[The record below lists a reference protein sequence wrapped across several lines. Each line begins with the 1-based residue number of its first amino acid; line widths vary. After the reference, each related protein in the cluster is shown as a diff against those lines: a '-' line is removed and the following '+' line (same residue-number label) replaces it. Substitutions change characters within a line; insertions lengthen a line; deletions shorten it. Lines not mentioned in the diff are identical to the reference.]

1 MLKVKSRLREE
12 KSRALG
18 RGVQIEK
25 PCWERERERE
35 RERVFEIKF
44 GKLRFEVKK
53 RWRN

>member
-1 MLKVKSRLREE
+1 MAMLKVKSRLREE

-25 PCWERERERE
+25 PCWERER
-35 RERVFEIKF
+35 VFEIKF